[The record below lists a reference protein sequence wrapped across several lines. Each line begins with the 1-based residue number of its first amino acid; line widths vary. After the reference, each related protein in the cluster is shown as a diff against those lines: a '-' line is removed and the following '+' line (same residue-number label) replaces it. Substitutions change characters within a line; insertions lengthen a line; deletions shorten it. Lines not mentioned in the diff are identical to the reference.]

1 MVKSEI
7 SNIDSIQK
15 ARICAKEILR
25 TVRFGA
31 LAVCEPDTGH
41 PLISKVGLA
50 SDIDGSPVLLLSQIS
65 THTKA
70 IKNDSRCSLLLG
82 DGGVGDPLNEPRISL
97 IAKAAQIPQKSELH
111 KNLRDRYLRHQPYAK
126 VYIDFRDFSFF
137 RIEFE
142 KANLNAGFG
151 QFYVL
156 ESDDIILSQNWI
168 PDLRRCESDI
178 ISQSNKNSEQIV
190 NEFVKTLEVDAK
202 KPWKIISVDP
212 EGFNLS
218 AGNDILRV
226 NFLATINETNDLVR
240 EFVENIKTSIESE
253 SNSIHLK

>member
-1 MVKSEI
+1 MLKSEI

-15 ARICAKEILR
+15 ARMCAKKILR

-31 LAVCEPDTGH
+31 FAVCEPVSGH
-41 PLISKVGLA
+41 PLISKVGLT
-50 SDIDGSPVLLLSQIS
+50 SDIDGSPVLLISEIS

-82 DGGVGDPLNEPRISL
+82 EDGVDDPLNFPRISI
-97 IAKAAQIPQKSELH
+97 IAKAVQIAQKSELH
-111 KNLRDRYLRHQPYAK
+111 KYLRDRYLRHQPYAK

-137 RIEFE
+137 RIEIE

-156 ESDDIILSQNWI
+156 ECDDIVQSQNWI

-178 ISQSNKNSEQIV
+178 ISQSNKICGQVIR
-190 NEFVKTLEVDAK
+190 EFVKTFEGDAK
-202 KPWKIISVDP
+202 KHWKIISVDP
-212 EGFNLS
+212 EGFNIS
-218 AGNDILRV
+218 AGNEILRV
-226 NFLATINETNDLVR
+226 NYLVSINESNDLVK
-240 EFVENIKTSIESE
+240 EFVDIIQAQLSQHVIQST
-253 SNSIHLK
+253 